1 MLSILRMGTLCVVT
15 KQTQTNKQKNPN
27 FKLVNKQRTPEKEK
41 YLYIK
46 IKTNK
51 KKMEQNM
58 FPGHVFMK
66 VGFLPYSSGFSTS
79 ITGH

>member
-1 MLSILRMGTLCVVT
+1 MGTLCVVT

-27 FKLVNKQRTPEKEK
+27 FKVVNKQRTPEKEK

-51 KKMEQNM
+51 KNGTEYVSRAH
-58 FPGHVFMK
+58 FYEGR
-66 VGFLPYSSGFSTS
+66 LSSL
-79 ITGH
+79 